1 MGAQVA
7 TGGLSPTSDTTLLYQ
22 VDGVQPGKRVRP
34 GTEGGRG
41 RCRERRQQPGRGRPG
56 FSTGSAVDSTRS
68 SPTSLSQSLN
78 QADSRA
84 SSRSKGCCHSTRAR
98 PAPAIWRND
107 FAFQLR
113 PRCGAAPWIGLLL
126 GSAEAVEVTESSLS
140 INMGIIGLQAP
151 AKPALKKP
159 NARGA
164 AGASPSPGPWLQCA
178 PETSADSFDRKG
190 QRGSGAEGRLGE
202 RRRVAGWVRDR
213 GSGNRRNSCSRSEDL
228 KNPFWSFRSNF
239 PTSPCHLFTGKNAF
253 GLRSFS

>member
-22 VDGVQPGKRVRP
+22 VDGVQLGKRVRP

-41 RCRERRQQPGRGRPG
+41 RCRERRQRPGRGRPG

-68 SPTSLSQSLN
+68 SPTSLSQPLN

-84 SSRSKGCCHSTRAR
+84 SSRSRGCCHSTRAR

-113 PRCGAAPWIGLLL
+113 GRCGAAPWIGLLL
-126 GSAEAVEVTESSLS
+126 GSAEAVEATESSLS
-140 INMGIIGLQAP
+140 INMDIIGLQAP
-151 AKPALKKP
+151 AKPALKEP
-159 NARGA
+159 HARGA
-164 AGASPSPGPWLQCA
+164 AGASPSPGRWLLCA
-178 PETSADSFDRKG
+178 PETSADSFDRGAKG
-190 QRGSGAEGRLGE
+190 QRSRGQARGAE
-202 RRRVAGWVRDR
+202 ACGWVGEGPRI
-213 GSGNRRNSCSRSEDL
+213 GGQKEFMQPLRRL

-239 PTSPCHLFTGKNAF
+239 PTSPCHLFTEKNVF
-253 GLRSFS
+253 GVRSFS